1 MASGISTFHVSSLA
15 HTYLLLFLL
24 AIPNATNSSKVKLI
38 PRTEIDPFLFPNN
51 LSLLETHNKQACTT
65 LKTNL
70 SNFKFRISLSTTQIL
85 SFYARRLVSERIPSL
100 SSFINAI
107 SELFLSVTNLHEWGF
122 TDCARLLL
130 DGANNGG
137 MYKNRLQELAQRSCF
152 NLPAY
157 SCIREG
163 PDHAPRFK
171 ATVSFNGETFESPT
185 FCSTLRQAE
194 HAAAE
199 VALNTFAKRGPSRA
213 LAARVLDETGV
224 YKNLLQ
230 ETAHRAGLNLP
241 VYTTIR
247 SGPGHVPSFSCT
259 VEIAG
264 MYFVGDPARTK
275 KQAQKNAAM
284 AAWSALRK
292 LSEHHL
298 SSSASSLCPSG
309 SKGNEEQEQ
318 VVIARVLASL
328 HPSEARPLLESV
340 NQHRWQKS
348 TTTTSFMSTQPI
360 PAIYPLQWQHCGI
373 SGFSPEVALYH
384 FWQQEQIM
392 QQQNRL
398 LALTIQ
404 QAIPSAPP
412 IYPMM
417 HSVLQP
423 EHCVYFPARELASV
437 HVGPKFPIATSRPSF
452 YLSNQIVPELSRGR
466 STVTIREIQE
476 EKAEDPPA
484 CDSSTEARVLTL
496 PSDDERLKHGGS
508 ESGSRNA
515 ELGGEQNGNSEWTS
529 HRSMGTVHRPVN
541 INNSYLR
548 AHSEASSNR
557 SFRPQGTASSMVRTV
572 SPTSS
577 AGFRPQHR
585 EVPLASRMRTGVPT
599 GMLRGTTPRFMAPP
613 VRIRSVV
620 PVCSAPPPRRSVSE
634 DSRVEET
641 DDLKL
646 QDQEVSRTNFDLGNL
661 RI

>member
-1 MASGISTFHVSSLA
+1 
-15 HTYLLLFLL
+15 
-24 AIPNATNSSKVKLI
+24 
-38 PRTEIDPFLFPNN
+38 
-51 LSLLETHNKQACTT
+51 
-65 LKTNL
+65 
-70 SNFKFRISLSTTQIL
+70 
-85 SFYARRLVSERIPSL
+85 
-100 SSFINAI
+100 
-107 SELFLSVTNLHEWGF
+107 
-122 TDCARLLL
+122 
-130 DGANNGG
+130 

-171 ATVSFNGETFESPT
+171 ATVNFNGETFESPT

-199 VALNTFAKRGPSRA
+199 VALNTLAKRGPSRA

-247 SGPGHVPSFSCT
+247 SGTGHVPSFSCT

-284 AAWSALRK
+284 TAWSSLRK
-292 LSEHHL
+292 LSELHL
-298 SSSASSLCPSG
+298 SSSASSSCPSG

-318 VVIARVLASL
+318 VVIARVLATL
-328 HPSEARPLLESV
+328 HPSESRNLLESDK
-340 NQHRWQKS
+340 QPRWQKS
-348 TTTTSFMSTQPI
+348 TTTSLMSTQPI
-360 PAIYPLQWQHCGI
+360 PAMYPMQWQHCGI
-373 SGFSPEVALYH
+373 SGFSPEAALYD
-384 FWQQEQIM
+384 FWHQEQIV

-404 QAIPSAPP
+404 QSIPSAPL
-412 IYPMM
+412 IYPIIQ
-417 HSVLQP
+417 SVIQP

-452 YLSNQIVPELSRGR
+452 YLSNQIVPELCRGR

-476 EKAEDPPA
+476 EKAEDSPA
-484 CDSSTEARVLTL
+484 CDSSNEARVLTL
-496 PSDDERLKHGGS
+496 PSDDERLKQLPSDDERLKQQGGFGR
-508 ESGSRNA
+508 SGNA

-529 HRSMGTVHRPVN
+529 HRSMGTVHSPVN
-541 INNSYLR
+541 VDNSYLG

-557 SFRPQGTASSMVRTV
+557 SFRPTASSMVRTIG
-572 SPTSS
+572 PNSS
-577 AGFRPQHR
+577 TRPQHK
-585 EVPLASRMRTGVPT
+585 EVSQASRMRTCVPA

-620 PVCSAPPPRRSVSE
+620 PVCSAPPPRRSIAE
-634 DSRVEET
+634 DSRIKET

-646 QDQEVSRTNFDLGNL
+646 QDQEVSRTNSDLGNL